1 MNSAIRWTEEK
12 LQSLASDEA
21 ALALYHA
28 REDSLHERANMIN
41 SAREEGRMEGWIEG
55 EMEKALPIAQN
66 LLTAGM
72 DLETI
77 AKMTELERSQ
87 IETLQQISQ
96 N

>member
-1 MNSAIRWTEEK
+1 MNMDSAIRWGGAGVISRQRGLITR
-12 LQSLASDEA
+12 A
-21 ALALYHA
+21 
-28 REDSLHERANMIN
+28 ANMIN